1 MGSADNMKTDDIFLH
16 FTSQPVP
23 GRTYL
28 ASFPE
33 RGGERK
39 GERVGGRKRE
49 RGEKERRERE
59 RKKELEHD
67 IRCDEFTM
75 SIFLK
80 ARRQWIL
87 GNGLSF

>member
-33 RGGERK
+33 RGEERK
-39 GERVGGRKRE
+39 GERARGRKRE
-49 RGEKERRERE
+49 RGEKRRGKEGKREKERARARHTVQ
-59 RKKELEHD
+59 RIHD
-67 IRCDEFTM
+67 VNFSE
-75 SIFLK
+75 SSK
-80 ARRQWIL
+80 AVDFR
-87 GNGLSF
+87 

>member
-33 RGGERK
+33 KGGERK
-39 GERVGGRKRE
+39 GERARGRKRE
-49 RGEKERRERE
+49 RGEKGRGKEGKREKERARARHTV
-59 RKKELEHD
+59 RRIHD
-67 IRCDEFTM
+67 VNFSE
-75 SIFLK
+75 SSK
-80 ARRQWIL
+80 AADFR
-87 GNGLSF
+87 